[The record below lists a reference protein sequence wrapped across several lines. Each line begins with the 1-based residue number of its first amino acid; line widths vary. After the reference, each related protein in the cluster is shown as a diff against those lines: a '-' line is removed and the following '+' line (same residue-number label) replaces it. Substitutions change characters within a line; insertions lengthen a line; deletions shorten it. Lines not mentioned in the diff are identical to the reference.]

1 MVVRE
6 SGGRFG
12 FGEGF
17 KFGGQVFVEALPV
30 GIWDGVGS
38 EVTLEGKAS
47 WEVALGCT
55 RLTERILT
63 GARFLNLSVPGET
76 AYGVAKGTHWP
87 VLLCQNVKFAES
99 LRVYINWGVIL
110 LIS

>member
-6 SGGRFG
+6 SGCRFG

-17 KFGGQVFVEALPV
+17 KFGGEVFVETLPV
-30 GIWDGVGS
+30 GVWDGVGS
-38 EVTLEGKAS
+38 EVMFEGKAS
-47 WEVALGCT
+47 WEVALGRT
-55 RLTERILT
+55 RLTEGILSD
-63 GARFLNLSVPGET
+63 AWFISLSVPGET
-76 AYGVAKGTHWP
+76 AYGVAEGTHRP

-99 LRVYINWGVIL
+99 LRVYINWRVIF